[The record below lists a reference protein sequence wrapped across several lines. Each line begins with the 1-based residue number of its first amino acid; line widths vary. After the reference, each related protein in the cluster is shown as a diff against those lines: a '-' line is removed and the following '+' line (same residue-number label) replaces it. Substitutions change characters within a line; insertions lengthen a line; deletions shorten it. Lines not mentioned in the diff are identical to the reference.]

1 MKSILLMG
9 IIKNS
14 EKGLTTMTTGD
25 AYSSYKSV
33 CECIGQSILTQRR
46 ITGLIQELDM
56 LGVVHARI
64 KSNGRTGRTKD
75 IIEMVKS
82 DELFTEYKPPKQT
95 TLI

>member
-1 MKSILLMG
+1 
-9 IIKNS
+9 
-14 EKGLTTMTTGD
+14 
-25 AYSSYKSV
+25 
-33 CECIGQSILTQRR
+33 
-46 ITGLIQELDM
+46 M

-64 KSNGRTGRTKD
+64 KSNGRTGRTKEIELCIPKD